1 MHTTIYLRN
10 CLFALILVGVAACH
24 HKGETPVSGLIDQ
37 QSLDSSIRP
46 QDDFYRYAN
55 EAWIQKTDI
64 PASQIGWGAFFSLD
78 DLSLHNLKTIL
89 DSLSSAKGL
98 QANTSAQRV
107 ADLYSSIMDSAFM
120 QSKGLSPVQSDL
132 TQINAVQDLPGLLA
146 EIARETTQGI
156 RVMFTLDVGA
166 DDRNSLKYFAQFS
179 QGGMGLPTK
188 DYYFKQ
194 DSSIKRVREAYVHY
208 MTQVFVLTGVPP
220 ADAQVRASQ
229 VLNAETALAKV
240 SRDPVALRDPI
251 SNYHKLSVDQCNA
264 LTPGIHWNDFLGK
277 LDIKT
282 DSVLMGQ
289 PEFFTGMDKALG
301 TVPLNVWKDYLTFH
315 LINNYSSVLDS
326 NIRNVAFA
334 YTMALTGRKHPM
346 PRWRLATILVD
357 RYLGDDLGKMYVQK
371 YFPPE
376 AKERI
381 QQLVNNLQTTFAAR
395 IQQLDWMSDSTK
407 KKALIKLHAIQK
419 KVGYPDKWKDYAGVH
434 IDKTDAVGNIK
445 SCATYEYMRKAKK
458 VGQPV
463 DRSEWF
469 ATTSTVDAY
478 YNPNANDITFPAG
491 ILQPPF
497 FFANGDDALNY
508 GGIGIVIGHE
518 MTHGFDDQGRQY
530 DENGN
535 MRDWWSSGDSMRFM
549 QKADLMVRQYSHYL
563 SVDTFHLNGKLTL
576 GENIADNGGVAIAY
590 AAFKNTSEGK
600 DTALRIDGLTP
611 DQRFF
616 RSFAQVWKLKMR
628 PELLRIGA
636 LNDPHSTAQ
645 FRVNGTLSNLDAFY
659 QTYDVKPGDEM
670 YLADS
675 LRANIW

>member
-1 MHTTIYLRN
+1 
-10 CLFALILVGVAACH
+10 
-24 HKGETPVSGLIDQ
+24 
-37 QSLDSSIRP
+37 
-46 QDDFYRYAN
+46 
-55 EAWIQKTDI
+55 
-64 PASQIGWGAFFSLD
+64 
-78 DLSLHNLKTIL
+78 
-89 DSLSSAKGL
+89 
-98 QANTSAQRV
+98 
-107 ADLYSSIMDSAFM
+107 
-120 QSKGLSPVQSDL
+120 
-132 TQINAVQDLPGLLA
+132 
-146 EIARETTQGI
+146 
-156 RVMFTLDVGA
+156 
-166 DDRNSLKYFAQFS
+166 
-179 QGGMGLPTK
+179 MGLPTK

-194 DSSIKRVREAYVHY
+194 DSSIKKVRDAYVGY
-208 MTQVFVLTGVPP
+208 MTQVFILTGIAP
-220 ADAQVRASQ
+220 AQASQ
-229 VLNAETALAKV
+229 KASLVLGAETELAKV

-251 SNYHKLSVDQCNA
+251 ANYHKLSLDQCNA
-264 LTPGIHWNDFLGK
+264 LTPGINWNDFLGK

-289 PEFFTGMDKALG
+289 PEFFTGMDKAL
-301 TVPLNVWKDYLTFH
+301 TAVPLNVWKDYLTFQ
-315 LINNYSSVLDS
+315 LINNYTSVLDS
-326 NIRNVAFA
+326 NVRSAAFA
-334 YTMALTGRKHPM
+334 FTKALTGRTHQM
-346 PRWRLATILVD
+346 PRWRLGTVLVD
-357 RYLGDDLGKMYVQK
+357 RYLGDDLGQMYVQK

-381 QQLVNNLQTTFAAR
+381 QQLVDNMQATFAAR

-407 KKALIKLHAIQK
+407 KKALTKLNAIRK

-445 SCATYEYMRKAKK
+445 SCAQYKYNFDAKK

-497 FFANGDDALNY
+497 FFAIGDDALNY

-535 MRDWWSSGDSMRFM
+535 MKDWWSSADSARFM
-549 QKADLMVRQYSHYL
+549 QKADLMVRQYSRYL

-590 AAFKNTSEGK
+590 AAFKNTPEGK

-628 PELLRIGA
+628 PEVLRMGA
-636 LNDPHSTAQ
+636 MNDPHSTAQ

-659 QTYDVKPGDEM
+659 LTYDVKPGDQM

-675 LRANIW
+675 LRAKIW